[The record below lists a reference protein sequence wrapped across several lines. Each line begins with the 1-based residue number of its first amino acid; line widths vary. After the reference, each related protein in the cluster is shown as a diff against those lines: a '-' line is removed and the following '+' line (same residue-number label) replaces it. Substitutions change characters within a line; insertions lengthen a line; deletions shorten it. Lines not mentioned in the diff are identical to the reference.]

1 MEDETTVS
9 DRKQLIHV
17 SNPQRCPG
25 DEFDSDWW
33 IHWSFKKWSIRSL
46 MWCDV
51 FTSALQ
57 EPPGEEADS
66 GERQHHL
73 QRRGGQRRRSLTPVS
88 RLRPLTHPSPPGS
101 DPLRGRAEP
110 QEAEGVGRRLGGR
123 GGQRQPHP
131 SSETP
136 QRGAGLWDR
145 AGVQTTPTAGPRPGL
160 QPDQVRPESRVQLL
174 HWFKQ
179 RRSRQFLPVISHQN
193 VFFSAGSWRR
203 QPTPPWTICPS
214 TSLCA
219 SLWRKDRPMERLRTE
234 EERREEEKL
243 REEQEVE
250 KDLVWTASVR
260 NSTPSTSWR
269 EEDSSLWV
277 WKPSRVNRYNVFEP
291 GCCDQLHH

>member
-1 MEDETTVS
+1 MTLTMI
-9 DRKQLIHV
+9 DRFI
-17 SNPQRCPG
+17 
-25 DEFDSDWW
+25 DWL
-33 IHWSFKKWSIRSL
+33 IRSL
-46 MWCDV
+46 HHDVSAADV

-73 QRRGGQRRRSLTPVS
+73 QRWGGQRRRSLTPVS
-88 RLRPLTHPSPPGS
+88 WLRPLTHPSPLGS

-123 GGQRQPHP
+123 GRQRQPHP
-131 SSETP
+131 STETP

-160 QPDQVRPESRVQLL
+160 QPDQVRLESWVQLL
-174 HWFKQ
+174 NWFTV
-179 RRSRQFLPVISHQN
+179 SSFLSFLIKMLF
-193 VFFSAGSWRR
+193 FFSAGSWRR
-203 QPTPPWTICPS
+203 QPTPPWTICLNI
-214 TSLCA
+214 SLCA
-219 SLWRKDRPMERLRTE
+219 SLWRKDRPMERRRTE
-234 EERREEEKL
+234 EERREEEEL

-250 KDLVWTASVR
+250 KDPVWTASVR

-277 WKPSRVNRYNVFEP
+277 FTHLSPQIRYNQSQNQSGGFSKVKKMFQLHVNRFID
-291 GCCDQLHH
+291 GIFSFSDSWRLS